1 MTETFPTKTLTISI
15 QCPPEQVYAFVSNPE
30 RFAQWTSSFCKSVR
44 REGDDWIV
52 ETTDG
57 EMTVHF
63 VAPNEFGVAD
73 HVVTLP
79 TGETVNVP
87 LRVIANGTGSEVLFT
102 LFQQP
107 GMTDEQ
113 FEKDVGMVQ
122 RDLETLKR
130 LLEA

>member
-30 RFAQWTSSFCKSVR
+30 RLPHWATGLCKAVR
-44 REGDDWIV
+44 RVDEDWIV

-57 EMTVHF
+57 EMTVRF
-63 VAPNEFGVAD
+63 VAPNEYGVAD

-107 GMTDEQ
+107 GMSDEQ
-113 FEKDVGMVQ
+113 FEKDAGMVR
-122 RDLETLKR
+122 RDLETLKG
-130 LLEA
+130 LLEG